1 MSSVMRELLTTDVG
15 LMSLSVVAGV
25 VIIGGYL
32 FWIFLRNSR

>member
-1 MSSVMRELLTTDVG
+1 MRELLTTDVG